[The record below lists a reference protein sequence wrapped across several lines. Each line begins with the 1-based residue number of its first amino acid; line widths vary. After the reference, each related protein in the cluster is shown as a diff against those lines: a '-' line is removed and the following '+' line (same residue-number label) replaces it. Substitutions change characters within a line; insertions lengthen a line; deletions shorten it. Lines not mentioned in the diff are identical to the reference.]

1 MNVSVYDILAHT
13 PPWVFILFAYLMWI
27 SVLRLRPSIR
37 QLGKIFI
44 TPVIFIVWGIVGLFR
59 YTGDFSLEATRWAI
73 GAVLGGAL
81 GIAGGMTFTVDRP
94 RQLVL
99 LRGSVMPMIRIML
112 IFGAH
117 YGLQVAAALHPDQR
131 DSWLTWDTYVSGA
144 SAGYYVGW
152 SIRFLKS
159 YRVAPQAD
167 LAPVVMLKG

>member
-1 MNVSVYDILAHT
+1 MNVSVYDILANT

-59 YTGDFSLEATRWAI
+59 HPGDFSPEAIRWTI

-131 DSWLTWDTYVSGA
+131 DAWLTWDTYVSGA